1 MVIYSWF
8 THSKWWFSIVMLVYQ
23 RVHRW
28 LRNIVE
34 TSKKQKRIEMLPSI
48 FVLTA
53 FWSHNPFPRSYSTRP
68 KRNHGGCREFPH
80 SGPCFFGVFH
90 MNGWWDSKPNF
101 PPSYP
106 CRPVSNVSLSDQCP
120 GNDQPGRRGFLRA
133 PGKQR
138 WTRCGHRS
146 VLRLQPWADFQ
157 GDPWF
162 IYDQSMMNLWFI
174 WASRRQFISDSSMNR
189 SGVDNGVSRI
199 PSQWVHHI

>member
-1 MVIYSWF
+1 MI
-8 THSKWWFSIVMLVYQ
+8 TE
-23 RVHRW
+23 HR
-28 LRNIVE
+28 RNIEGTE
-34 TSKKQKRIEMLPSI
+34 THRNAAFHLRPES
-48 FVLTA
+48 VTA

-162 IYDQSMMNLWFI
+162 IHDLSMINQWWI
-174 WASRRQFISDSSMNR
+174 YDSSELHVINSSVIHQWIDLALKMVYPE
-189 SGVDNGVSRI
+189 SQVNGFIIFNHPISPKRGI
-199 PSQWVHHI
+199 CGGI